1 MTFMRHEIQYVLF
14 IKVQSG
20 MYHQRPRTNIHKLT
34 PLRYHPKQYLKS
46 FGICASFRVFFGVKS
61 LRPSKTVS
69 KFDFFC
75 QIKSWIGVPFGS
87 HGMCVFYET

>member
-46 FGICASFRVFFGVKS
+46 FGICAS

-69 KFDFFC
+69 KFGFFV
-75 QIKSWIGVPFGS
+75 KSRAGLGFLLGPMG
-87 HGMCVFYET
+87 CVFFMRLEIFF